1 MSDKLASVREIPYS
15 EVEGYLPPV
24 EPFDWDGEFPD
35 VLICA
40 LGFEDRTRAIVGR
53 LAQTVD
59 PSKSKH
65 PLAVYC
71 EYQTNNEDNAA
82 NRGPLLALLNVA
94 YERSV
99 SVTADDPASLRARM
113 LDELSQVATSS
124 AKPIS
129 VMVDISAAAGS
140 LILTLCAVLTEF
152 SATHRMRLRV
162 AYAEAGSYEP
172 SKDAYEV
179 NGEQLVLK
187 ACSSG
192 DASSL
197 HEFGVAEVE
206 INELYPGSPQEGRE
220 ELIIALPAYRTERL
234 SRCLRRVSSEPILPI
249 GDHVHWIL
257 GEPPANEL
265 AFRLEFQKRVITRLL
280 VGESEA
286 VSSGKALTSENM
298 SVTSTLHYQQ
308 TTRRIVEIV
317 DAHLGHTLSLVHMG
331 SKMQGLGAGLA
342 LAVRSEVTVC
352 YARPTRFN
360 PKLYSC
366 GIGPMWQVDFS
377 DFGVVV
383 DMLRTVGR
391 LQMTTAVETVRS
403 GLPAQ

>member
-1 MSDKLASVREIPYS
+1 MSEKLASVREISYS
-15 EVEGYLPPV
+15 EIESYLPLV
-24 EPFDWDGEFPD
+24 TPFELDGELPD

-40 LGFEDRTRAIVGR
+40 LGFEDRTVAIAGR
-53 LAQTVD
+53 LAQAVD
-59 PSKSKH
+59 RSKPKH
-65 PLAVYC
+65 PLAIYC
-71 EYQTNNEDNAA
+71 EYLTNNEDNAA
-82 NRGPLLALLNVA
+82 NRGPLLELLDTC

-99 SVTADDPASLRARM
+99 PVAADDPASLRSR
-113 LDELSQVATSS
+113 LLTELSQVAISS
-124 AKPIS
+124 TRPIR

-162 AYAEAGSYEP
+162 AYTEAESYEP
-172 SKDAYEV
+172 SKDAYELS
-179 NGEQLVLK
+179 GEQLVLK

-192 DASSL
+192 NTSSL
-197 HEFGVAEVE
+197 HEFGVTEVE

-234 SRCLRRVSSEPILPI
+234 ARCLRRLSSEPILPV

-257 GEPPANEL
+257 GEPPAKEL
-265 AFRLEFQKRVITRLL
+265 AFRLEFQRRVINCLL
-280 VGESEA
+280 VGESDA
-286 VSSGKALTSENM
+286 VSSGKVLTSENM

-317 DAHLGHTLSLVHMG
+317 DAHLGYSLSLVHMG
-331 SKMQGLGAGLA
+331 AKMQGLGAGLA

-360 PKLYSC
+360 PKLYSG
-366 GIGPMWQVDFS
+366 GIGPMWQVDFP
-377 DFGVVV
+377 DFGMVV
-383 DMLRTVGR
+383 DMLRTVGQV
-391 LQMTTAVETVRS
+391 QMTTAVETVRS